1 MKGLVV
7 CRTGMGSSMML
18 KIKVEQVINESDW
31 KADVQHDVYSG
42 LDSHRDVDFVVT
54 MSDLTPDVERAGY
67 RAVGIQNLMDK
78 TEIREKLLPIFE
90 D

>member
-18 KIKVEQVINESDW
+18 KIKVEQVINENAW
-31 KADVQHDVYSG
+31 QAVVQHDVYSG

-54 MSDLTPDVERAGY
+54 MSDLMTDVEKAGY

-78 TEIREKLLPIFE
+78 NEIREKLLPIFE
-90 D
+90 G

>member
-18 KIKVEQVINESDW
+18 KIKVEQVINENSW
-31 KADVQHDVYSG
+31 NAEVKHDVYSG

-54 MSDLTPDVERAGY
+54 MSDLMTDVEKAGY

-78 TEIREKLLPIFE
+78 NEIREKLLPIFE
-90 D
+90 G